1 MTPHQTLTVA
11 VRLFAVW
18 LALIVLREVVGGLMS
33 SRMPEYDSLLPV
45 IIVVGVVGF
54 LLVVALWFFPRS
66 IARGLLPSGA
76 DAPSEPSSPEVW
88 FAIGTSLIGLW
99 LIASSVPGILR
110 NLIVLYLF
118 RTESMDKSGLESG
131 LIYVFAE
138 AAVGALLI
146 VGTNGIRR
154 FVWWARHAGP
164 D

>member
-18 LALIVLREVVGGLMS
+18 LALIVLREVVGGLIS
-33 SRMPEYDSLLPV
+33 SRTPEYASLLPV
-45 IIVVGVVGF
+45 IIVVGVVGL
-54 LLVVALWFFPRS
+54 LLVVALWLFPRS

-76 DAPSEPSSPEVW
+76 DAPPEPSSPETW
-88 FAIGTSLIGLW
+88 FATGTSLIGLW
-99 LIASSVPGILR
+99 LIASSVPGVLR
-110 NLIVLYLF
+110 DLIVLYLF
-118 RTESMDKSGLESG
+118 RAESIDKSGLQSG
-131 LIYVFAE
+131 LIYFIAE

-154 FVWWARHAGP
+154 FVWWVRHAGP

>member
-18 LALIVLREVVGGLMS
+18 LALIVLREVVGGLIS
-33 SRMPEYDSLLPV
+33 SRTPEYASLLPV
-45 IIVVGVVGF
+45 IIVVGVVGLF
-54 LLVVALWFFPRS
+54 LVVALWFFPRS
-66 IARGLLPSGA
+66 IAHGLLPSGV
-76 DAPSEPSSPEVW
+76 DAPSKPSSPEVW

-118 RTESMDKSGLESG
+118 RAESMDKSGLESG
-131 LIYVFAE
+131 LIYLFAE
-138 AAVGALLI
+138 AAVGVVLI